1 MGLPPVSRRDVL
13 KFAGVAPAALGIGAM
28 LDAPQAA
35 AGIAGMAVFLDAGHN
50 AVNDS
55 SLTQQVPNGRGGTK
69 QCNTSGAATDD
80 GYPEHAFN
88 WAVVG
93 LIQGALDQMGVRTQL
108 SRANDSSAG
117 PCVDQR
123 AAEAN
128 AMHPDA
134 IVSIHADGGPPSGRG
149 FHVNY
154 SSPPLNAAQ
163 SGPAMQLAHAMR
175 DALVAAGYQPSTY
188 IGSDGLYGRDDLAG
202 LNLAEYPAVLVE
214 LGNMKN
220 ADEAA
225 QMESP
230 DGRARYAAAVTNG
243 ITAYLSAKAPRVAK
257 VRFAGARPAIGTA
270 LLSHTAAGSLVPSAE
285 DELETLVHGH
295 RRQRRRRVSLVGIH
309 KSVNVIRRSNRPRDR
324 RQSQRGDRRDGV
336 RVRRRQRPP
345 SSIGPG
351 HHQSHPRQDPRLA
364 RAASS
369 VALMSSVF
377 SLGAAASGTHC
388 KAAGAHSIAACHD

>member
-1 MGLPPVSRRDVL
+1 MGELPVSRRDVL
-13 KFAGVAPAALGIGAM
+13 KIAGIAPAALGISAM
-28 LDAPQAA
+28 IDAPSAT

-50 AVNDS
+50 SVNDAS
-55 SLTQQVPNGRGGTK
+55 IAQQVPNGRGGTK
-69 QCNTSGAATDD
+69 ECQTSGAATAD

-93 LIQGALDQMGVRTQL
+93 LIQGALDQLGVHTQL
-108 SRANDSSAG
+108 SRANDSSVG

-154 SSPPLNAAQ
+154 SSPPLNDAQ
-163 SGPAMQLAHAMR
+163 SGPTLQLAHAIR

-188 IGSDGLYGRDDLAG
+188 IGSDGLYGRADLAG
-202 LNLAEYPAVLVE
+202 LNFAQYPAVLVE

-243 ITAYLSAKAPRVAK
+243 ITAYLNGKAPT
-257 VRFAGARPAIGTA
+257 G
-270 LLSHTAAGSLVPSAE
+270 
-285 DELETLVHGH
+285 
-295 RRQRRRRVSLVGIH
+295 
-309 KSVNVIRRSNRPRDR
+309 
-324 RQSQRGDRRDGV
+324 
-336 RVRRRQRPP
+336 
-345 SSIGPG
+345 
-351 HHQSHPRQDPRLA
+351 
-364 RAASS
+364 
-369 VALMSSVF
+369 
-377 SLGAAASGTHC
+377 
-388 KAAGAHSIAACHD
+388 